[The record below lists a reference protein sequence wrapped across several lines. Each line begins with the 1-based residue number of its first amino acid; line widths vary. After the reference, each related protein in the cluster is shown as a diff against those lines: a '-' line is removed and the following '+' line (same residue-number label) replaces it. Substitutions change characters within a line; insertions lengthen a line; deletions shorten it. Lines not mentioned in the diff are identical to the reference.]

1 MLPNKATF
9 SLVLVK
15 ILTKHCVPSGQKKWG
30 TLENLKQ
37 DKAKLFV
44 SGVRRYVPGK
54 IPELSPPVSIYFMAN
69 VH

>member
-1 MLPNKATF
+1 M
-9 SLVLVK
+9 S
-15 ILTKHCVPSGQKKWG
+15 HRGQKKWE